1 MQNQVITESRPCN
14 KCGYDLV
21 GLTVG
26 GLCPECGAPIR
37 AKRRAIGPREGTM
50 TDAPPAYV
58 KKIMSG
64 FAMMSFGVLGALV
77 GLVVSVFGAGVG
89 QGFVLLASGLW
100 LGGVWA
106 ITGPR
111 PGDFAELENPILDA
125 PRTRLLVRVAGGMWP
140 LFLLLVIGAGFASD
154 VSILGPTLR
163 VLSGIAGLLAFVG
176 LIPISI
182 YVAELEFWMS
192 DDTGG
197 WQLRGAAWAMTI
209 FGALA
214 MVLFLIVPFFGFWAM
229 VVVLVAGAVLLR
241 HIFGCVTQAKW
252 VLRYQKQNEGR
263 SERISQRLRDR
274 AERGG
279 TVAGDTPCLS
289 CGYNLRGLP
298 YGGRCPECGES
309 YADLT
314 PFPVLPDPVKDETP
328 IEVDESGVTQTI
340 RPAVT
345 HIGKRPAPPPKDDS
359 PIPLSGDEEPEA
371 GERPVPAD
379 LDEDQPEDFQDP
391 PEPGDPD
398 PADRETAGTDADD
411 APIPLEG
418 EDEDA
423 RRP

>member
-1 MQNQVITESRPCN
+1 MQPQVITESRPCN
-14 KCGYDLV
+14 QCDYDLV

-50 TDAPPAYV
+50 TDAPPSYV
-58 KKIMSG
+58 KKIMGG
-64 FAMMSFGVLGALV
+64 FAMMSFGVLGALM
-77 GLVVSVFGAGVG
+77 GLVVSVFGASVG
-89 QGFVLLASGLW
+89 QMIVLLASGLW
-100 LGGVWA
+100 LGGVWV

-111 PGDFAELENPILDA
+111 PPDFADLENPILDA
-125 PRTRLLVRVAGGMWP
+125 ARTRLLVRIAGGMWL
-140 LFLLLVIGAGFASD
+140 LFLVLVLAGGLASG

-192 DDTGG
+192 NDTGG

-209 FGALA
+209 FGVLA
-214 MVLFLIVPFFGFWAM
+214 MVLFLVVPFFGFWAM

-241 HIFGCVTQAKW
+241 HIFGCVTQAQW
-252 VLRYQKQNEGR
+252 VLRYQQQNAGR
-263 SERISQRLRDR
+263 SERITQRLRDR

-279 TVAGDTPCLS
+279 TVAGDTPCLA

-298 YGGRCPECGES
+298 FGGRCPECGES

-314 PFPVLPDPVKDETP
+314 PYPAMPDPVKDETP
-328 IEVDESGVTQTI
+328 IEVDESGVCQQI

-345 HIGKRPAPPPKDDS
+345 HVGKRPAPPPKDDS

-371 GERPVPAD
+371 AERRSPAD
-379 LDEDQPEDFQDP
+379 HDEDLPEDFQDP
-391 PEPGDPD
+391 PEPSGPERPDEDP
-398 PADRETAGTDADD
+398 DD
-411 APIPLEG
+411 APIPIEG
-418 EDEDA
+418 EDEDG